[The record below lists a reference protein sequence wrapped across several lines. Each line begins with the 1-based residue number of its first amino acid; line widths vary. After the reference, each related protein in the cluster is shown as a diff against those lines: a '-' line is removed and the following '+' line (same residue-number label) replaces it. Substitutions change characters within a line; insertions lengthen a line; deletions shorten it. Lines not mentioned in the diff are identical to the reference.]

1 MIKKYEYT
9 SLNPG
14 KTILIFGAI
23 HGNETCGPQAIHDIM
38 HEIDIGSIE
47 LKSGKIIFVPICNPL
62 AFEQGKRYIDVN
74 LNRIIKKHSKPLL
87 YEEKLANI
95 LCDYFDG
102 ADVLLDLHSISSE
115 GTPFAFQD
123 YYDNETNAYIKILGV
138 QDIITGWPEMYQG
151 TSDMGTVEYGDTKG
165 VIGTVLECGN
175 HNDIYAAIVAKKAIL
190 NTLKHF
196 EIIDG
201 TIEPPSSIRI
211 IEAKYFFKKT
221 KAGVLVKIWN
231 HLDPVKKGE
240 TIAIYEDGE
249 IIRANEDG
257 YILLPFMEAP
267 IGAEWFYFGKG

>member
-23 HGNETCGPQAIHDIM
+23 HGNETCWPQAIHDIM

-115 GTPFAFQD
+115 WTPFAFQD
-123 YYDNETNAYIKILGV
+123 YYDNETNAYIKILWV

-165 VIGTVLECGN
+165 VIWTVLECWN

-231 HLDPVKKGE
+231 HLDPVKKWE
-240 TIAIYEDGE
+240 PTASYKDG
-249 IIRANEDG
+249 
-257 YILLPFMEAP
+257 
-267 IGAEWFYFGKG
+267 GKIKQMKKGKTL